1 MAVNI
6 VKKEQIKAK
15 IETLD
20 KDGEVIDT
28 QEEVVDEVTVDKPM
42 ANIGV
47 KLGTTKNL
55 GNYESLRVDV
65 NDTYL
70 PFALMSARR
79 RRRLWR
85 RRTRKSSHGW
95 TTSLTKS

>member
-65 NDTYL
+65 SLFYPCEPKKKAMEKAYKKVFAWVDNKLDEIMSDT
-70 PFALMSARR
+70 
-79 RRRLWR
+79 
-85 RRTRKSSHGW
+85 
-95 TTSLTKS
+95 

>member
-6 VKKEQIKAK
+6 VKKEKVKAK

-28 QEEVVDEVTVDKPM
+28 EEVEVDEVIVDKPM
-42 ANIGV
+42 ANVGV

-65 NDTYL
+65 
-70 PFALMSARR
+70 
-79 RRRLWR
+79 
-85 RRTRKSSHGW
+85 
-95 TTSLTKS
+95 SLFYPCEPNKKDMDKTFKKAFKWVDKKLSGIMEDV

>member
-6 VKKEQIKAK
+6 VKKEQVKAK

-65 NDTYL
+65 SLFYPCEPKKKAMEKTYKKVFAWVDNKLDEIMSDT
-70 PFALMSARR
+70 
-79 RRRLWR
+79 
-85 RRTRKSSHGW
+85 
-95 TTSLTKS
+95 

>member
-1 MAVNI
+1 MGVNI

-28 QEEVVDEVTVDKPM
+28 QEEVVDEVIVDKPM
-42 ANIGV
+42 ANVGV

-65 NDTYL
+65 SLFYPCEPNKKKMDKTFKKVFKWVDDKL
-70 PFALMSARR
+70 DSIMSDV
-79 RRRLWR
+79 
-85 RRTRKSSHGW
+85 
-95 TTSLTKS
+95 

>member
-20 KDGEVIDT
+20 QDGEVIDT

-65 NDTYL
+65 SLFYPCEPKKKAMDKTYKKVFNWVDNKLDQIMSDT
-70 PFALMSARR
+70 
-79 RRRLWR
+79 
-85 RRTRKSSHGW
+85 
-95 TTSLTKS
+95 